1 MALFDSLTK
10 EMKLQAIEM
19 RIMSL
24 TTQLYGLLIAVGLDP
39 EDVNLDTFNPETD
52 LDERYLGYA
61 SEIVLLKGQ
70 VSHAEDMRERVAA

>member
-24 TTQLYGLLIAVGLDP
+24 TTQLYGLLIAVGLDT
-39 EDVNLDTFNPETD
+39 EEVNLDTLNPETD
-52 LDERYLGYA
+52 LDERYFGYA
-61 SEIVLLKGQ
+61 SEIALLKGQ
-70 VSHAEDMRERVAA
+70 IGHAEEMRERVAA

>member
-39 EDVNLDTFNPETD
+39 EEVNLDTLNPETD

-70 VSHAEDMRERVAA
+70 INYAEEMRERVSA

>member
-39 EDVNLDTFNPETD
+39 EEVNLDTLNPETD
-52 LDERYLGYA
+52 LDERYLGYV

-70 VSHAEDMRERVAA
+70 ISHAEEMRERVTA